1 MDVAP
6 TASSPAEPVL
16 RVEGLRR
23 SFGATEAVAGLSL
36 SVRPGEVYGLVGP
49 DGAGKTTTMRLVAG
63 LMTPDE
69 GSVRVRGLQMPRQ
82 AAEAHAHMGYMPQ
95 QYSLYGDLTVQENLR
110 FFAGMYG
117 VGRKVLRQRQARL
130 MGITRLDRFLD
141 RPAAALS
148 GGMYKKLALACAL
161 VHEPRL
167 LLLDEPTN
175 GVDPISRQELWSF
188 LGELLEGGVAVLVS
202 TPYMD
207 EAERCDRVGL
217 LLAGRLVAEGSPA
230 ELRADLQETVFAVT
244 VQPAAR
250 ARQVLSGLRG
260 VERTYAAGR
269 RLHVASAEGPAFAAR
284 IRCALADAGLPPPQ
298 VEVVPPS
305 FEDIFLALTHRAA
318 S

>member
-188 LGELLEGGVAVLVS
+188 LGELLEGGVAVLL
-202 TPYMD
+202 
-207 EAERCDRVGL
+207 GL